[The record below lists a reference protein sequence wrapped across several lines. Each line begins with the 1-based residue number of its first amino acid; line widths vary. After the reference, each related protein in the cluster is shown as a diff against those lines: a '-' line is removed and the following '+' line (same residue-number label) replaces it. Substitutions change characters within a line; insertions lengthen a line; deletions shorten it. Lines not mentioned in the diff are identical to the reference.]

1 MEILLNIVTG
11 FTGGIVGALITYYFI
26 GGGADG
32 EEYEEIVKIAEED
45 LDNWIL

>member
-1 MEILLNIVTG
+1 MEYLLHIVSG
-11 FTGGIVGALITYYFI
+11 FAGGIVGALITYYFI

-32 EEYEEIVKIAEED
+32 EYEEIAEIAEED

>member
-32 EEYEEIVKIAEED
+32 EEYEEIAEDD

>member
-32 EEYEEIVKIAEED
+32 EEYEEIAIAEED

>member
-1 MEILLNIVTG
+1 MEYLLHIVSG
-11 FTGGIVGALITYYFI
+11 FAGGTVGALITYYFI

-32 EEYEEIVKIAEED
+32 EEYEEIAEED

>member
-32 EEYEEIVKIAEED
+32 EYEEIAIAEED

>member
-26 GGGADG
+26 GRS
-32 EEYEEIVKIAEED
+32 EEDYEEIKDED
-45 LDNWIL
+45 LDRWIL